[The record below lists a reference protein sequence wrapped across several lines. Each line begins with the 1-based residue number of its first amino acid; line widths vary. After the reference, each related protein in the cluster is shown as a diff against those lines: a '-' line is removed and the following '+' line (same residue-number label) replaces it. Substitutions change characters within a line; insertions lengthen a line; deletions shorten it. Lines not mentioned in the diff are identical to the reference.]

1 MLSELVFSIMGFC
14 FDFLHLSN
22 LMKIHNN
29 IIELSNFVDDGGF
42 KMIEIQ
48 MLQMLQCK
56 SLQQNWIESIGPTLL
71 CYVAS
76 N

>member
-29 IIELSNFVDDGGF
+29 IIELSNIVDDGGF
-42 KMIEIQ
+42 KMMEI
-48 MLQMLQCK
+48 
-56 SLQQNWIESIGPTLL
+56 SWH
-71 CYVAS
+71 VAM
-76 N
+76 

>member
-14 FDFLHLSN
+14 FDFLHLAN

-42 KMIEIQ
+42 KMMEI
-48 MLQMLQCK
+48 
-56 SLQQNWIESIGPTLL
+56 SWH
-71 CYVAS
+71 VAM
-76 N
+76 